1 VELKSN
7 RVADQFDTQIGSR
20 IEWTA
25 LFHTLLK
32 NSEAHS
38 RELSEDEK
46 LAIAPGAKLHARLLG
61 SEGCFWRIA
70 DASINGTPVPGNLSY
85 AFRGHWGLRHPHS
98 TQEHVTLAIP
108 PSSKAR
114 VSKWYFCVGQEACER
129 QSYLIKTSVMSALSR
144 TSLRP
149 ICIYSG
155 MTTEIEEFLK
165 RHGVPMVPASF
176 PLTEDL
182 DETLKGRADYS
193 SAMAH
198 GSYLRLMIPNIERE
212 DEFVLYADYDCMFVR
227 DPDLDIDGIQFIA
240 AAPET
245 DRDNWGWFNNGVLVI
260 NVPGLR
266 SIYDKM
272 IRIISLRLMSGLFA
286 VHEQGEMNAIFWMKW
301 NRLKLQQNW
310 KPYWG
315 ANESAEIIHYHGP
328 KPLEISQRLNSGLF
342 GDDTIAH
349 FLTKNVE
356 GYRYYNALFA
366 SYGYLKG

>member
-1 VELKSN
+1 
-7 RVADQFDTQIGSR
+7 VAVKIDTSIGSR
-20 IEWTA
+20 NEWIA
-25 LFHTLLK
+25 LFHTFLK
-32 NSEAHS
+32 VSEAHS

-46 LAIAPGAKLHARLLG
+46 LAILPGAKLHARLLG
-61 SEGCFWRIA
+61 SELCFWRIA
-70 DASINGTPVPGNLSY
+70 DATINGTPVPGNLSY
-85 AFRGHWGLRHPHS
+85 AFKSHWGLLDPDS
-98 TQEHVTLAIP
+98 KQEHRTLAIS
-108 PSSKAR
+108 PSSRAA
-114 VSKWYFCVGQEACER
+114 VSKWYFCVGREGCER
-129 QSYLIKTSVMSALSR
+129 QSYLIKTSVMSALCR

-155 MTTEIEEFLK
+155 MTTEVEDFLK
-165 RHGVPMVPASF
+165 RHGVAMVPASF

-182 DETLKGRADYS
+182 DETLKGRTDYS

-198 GSYLRLMIPNIERE
+198 GSYLRLMIANIERD

-227 DPDLDIDGIQFIA
+227 DPDINTDGIEFIA

-245 DRDNWGWFNNGVLVI
+245 DQDNWGWFNNGVLVMNI
-260 NVPGLR
+260 PALR

-272 IRIISLRLMSGLFA
+272 VRIISLRLRSGLFA

-315 ANESAEIIHYHGP
+315 VNESAEIIHYHGP
-328 KPLEISQRLNSGLF
+328 KPLEISRRLKSQQF

-356 GYRYYNALFA
+356 GYRYYNAMFS
-366 SYGYLKG
+366 SYGFLQG

>member
-1 VELKSN
+1 MAVKFEAK
-7 RVADQFDTQIGSR
+7 IGSR
-20 IEWTA
+20 NEWIS
-25 LFHTLLK
+25 LFHTFLK
-32 NSEAHS
+32 ASPDHS

-46 LAIAPGAKLHARLLG
+46 LAVVPGAKLHARLFG
-61 SEGCFWRIA
+61 SEECFWRIA
-70 DASINGTPVPGNLSY
+70 DATIDGTPVPANLSY
-85 AFRGHWGLRHPHS
+85 AFKSHWSVRDPDAK
-98 TQEHVTLAIP
+98 QEHATLANL
-108 PSSKAR
+108 PSLKAR
-114 VSKWYFCVGQEACER
+114 VSKWYFCVGREGCER
-129 QSYLIKTSVMSALSR
+129 QSYLIKTSVMSALGR

-155 MTTEIEEFLK
+155 MTTEVEDFLK
-165 RHGVPMVPASF
+165 RHGVTMIPASF

-182 DETLKGRADYS
+182 DETLAGRTDYS

-198 GSYLRLMIPNIERE
+198 GSYLRLMIPVIEKD
-212 DEFVLYADYDCMFVR
+212 DEFVLYADYDCIFAR
-227 DPDLDIDGIQFIA
+227 DPDISADGIQFVA

-245 DRDNWGWFNNGVLVI
+245 DQSNWGWFNNGVLVM
-260 NVPGLR
+260 NVPALR
-266 SIYDKM
+266 SIYDRT
-272 IRIISLRLMSGLFA
+272 IRIISLRLRSGLFA

-328 KPLEISQRLNSGLF
+328 KPLEISRRLQSQQF

-356 GYRYYNALFA
+356 GYRYYNEMFA
-366 SYGYLKG
+366 SYGFLQG